1 MTGLVLKL
9 KPNEKF
15 LVNGVV
21 LQNGP
26 RAARIRIRTAGASV
40 LRLRD
45 ALHPTAA
52 NTSARRIYF
61 FAQLAVAGSST
72 PDEASIAISAV
83 LPALR
88 AVCRSEDEAALCEQ
102 LHGDATAHRFF
113 SVMRTARR
121 LFALEDE
128 RERGAV
134 ATLATKAG

>member
-21 LQNGP
+21 MQNGP
-26 RAARIRIRTAGASV
+26 RGARIRIRTAGASV

-45 ALHPTAA
+45 ALHPAA
-52 NTSARRIYF
+52 VSTSARRIYF

-72 PDEASIAISAV
+72 PDEAMTAIHAL

-88 AVCRSEDEAALCEQ
+88 AICATGDQIAACEQ
-102 LHGDATAHRFF
+102 LRNDATAHRFF
-113 SVMRTARR
+113 SVMRGARK
-121 LFALEDE
+121 LFVLEDG
-128 RERGAV
+128 RGCDVDNAR
-134 ATLATKAG
+134 AKRAG